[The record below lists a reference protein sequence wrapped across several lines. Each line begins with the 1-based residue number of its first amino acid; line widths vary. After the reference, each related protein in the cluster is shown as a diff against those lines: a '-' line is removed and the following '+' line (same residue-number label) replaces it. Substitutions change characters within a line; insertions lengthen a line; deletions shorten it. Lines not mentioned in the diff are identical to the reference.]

1 MFRKLDDFLRAYQ
14 NQVDGT
20 NKLFALLDDGNLKQ
34 AVAPGHRTLRDL
46 AWHIVVTVPEMMNRT
61 GLGVGSVDHE
71 SMPPGSAV
79 AIQEGYRKVTKEL
92 MGALESKWTDETLLE
107 TDDMYGE
114 QWTRGATLSALL
126 LHEVH
131 HRGEMIVLLRQAGA
145 KVPGLYGPSQEEW
158 SQYGME
164 PPAY

>member
-1 MFRKLDDFLRAYQ
+1 QD
-14 NQVDGT
+14 
-20 NKLFALLDDGNLKQ
+20 
-34 AVAPGHRTLRDL
+34 
-46 AWHIVVTVPEMMNRT
+46 
-61 GLGVGSVDHE
+61 
-71 SMPPGSAV
+71 
-79 AIQEGYRKVTKEL
+79 GYRKVTKEL
-92 MGALESKWTDETLLE
+92 MGALKAKWTDATLLE

-114 QWTRGATLSALL
+114 TWVRGATLSALL

-158 SQYGME
+158 SQYGTE

>member
-1 MFRKLDDFLRAYQ
+1 MFRKVDDFLKAYEYQ
-14 NQVDGT
+14 AEGT
-20 NKLFALLDDGNLKQ
+20 NKVFALLDEANMKK
-34 AVAPGHRTLRDL
+34 AVAPGHRTLRDM

-61 GLGVGSVDHE
+61 GLGMASVDHE
-71 SMPPGSAV
+71 SAPPDSAA
-79 AIQEGYRKVTKEL
+79 AIQAGYRKVAKEFT
-92 MGALESKWTDETLLE
+92 GALASKWTDETLLE

-114 QWTRGATLSALL
+114 RWARGATLSALL

-158 SQYGME
+158 SQYNME

>member
-1 MFRKLDDFLRAYQ
+1 MFRKVDDFLKAYEY
-14 NQVDGT
+14 QVEGT
-20 NKLFALLDDGNLKQ
+20 NKVFALLDDANMKQ
-34 AVAPGHRTLRDL
+34 TVVPGHRTLRDM

-61 GLGVGSVDHE
+61 SLGMGSVDHE
-71 SMPPGSAV
+71 SAPPDSPA
-79 AIQEGYRKVTKEL
+79 AIQDGYRKVTKEL
-92 MGALESKWTDETLLE
+92 MGALKAKWTDATLLE

-114 QWTRGATLSALL
+114 TWVRGATLSALL

-158 SQYGME
+158 SQYGTE